1 MTHQITATVPDTQ
14 FEALNVAARG
24 LNQSRAEVIRM
35 AINSFLEEFTD
46 ATVAARRLEDANDAV
61 LDWAKVRRELLDSN

>member
-1 MTHQITATVPDTQ
+1 MTHQITAMVPDAL

-35 AINSFLEEFTD
+35 AIDCFLEEFTD
-46 ATVAARRLEDANDAV
+46 VAVATRRLGDPNDAV
-61 LDWAKVRRELLDSN
+61 LDWTKVRRELLDSD

>member
-46 ATVAARRLEDANDAV
+46 VTVAARRLEDANDAV